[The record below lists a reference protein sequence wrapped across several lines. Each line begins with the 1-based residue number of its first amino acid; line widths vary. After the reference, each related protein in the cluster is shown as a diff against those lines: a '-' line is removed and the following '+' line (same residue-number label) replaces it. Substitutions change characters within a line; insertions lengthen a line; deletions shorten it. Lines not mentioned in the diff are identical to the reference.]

1 LLTGASVALA
11 LTVVGPAFAQS
22 PMSPSPAPQVPAG
35 ATMGA
40 PPDHAMAGVS
50 QCYAKRH
57 TSRQAAHKTGGR
69 RKGTQANDNVADQLN
84 REELSRAPGSALA
97 PGAMPPPGAP
107 MR

>member
-1 LLTGASVALA
+1 
-11 LTVVGPAFAQS
+11 
-22 PMSPSPAPQVPAG
+22 
-35 ATMGA
+35 MGA
-40 PPDHAMAGVS
+40 PPDSAMGGVS
-50 QCYAKRH
+50 QRHAKRH

-97 PGAMPPPGAP
+97 PSAMPQPGAP